1 MHGKE
6 PAMTSSDTSSDPET
20 PGERF
25 DVVVLGAGSA
35 GENVATALADAGR
48 AVALVEQHRVGGEC
62 AYVACI
68 PSKAMLR
75 SAQVRHEAT
84 QRVRLGA
91 SSTEVDLDDDD
102 DAFAVAAQRRDEISQ
117 HRDDSAS
124 ADDVQERGV
133 TLVRGHGTITAPGLV
148 TVDEPDRPA
157 RRLAYRDL
165 VVATGSK
172 PQVPMV
178 DGLDAAPTWTSEQ
191 ALSSPDRPRSLLIL
205 GGGAVGCETAQAFVR
220 FGVRVVLVEPNDQLL
235 GPEEPSVARALAD
248 VLRADGVDVRLGVE
262 PEKADGGTVHLSDG
276 SAVEVE
282 RILLATGRIPRTD
295 GFGLDVLGL
304 PTDEPLAVD
313 EHCRVVRDGQ
323 PVPHVWAAGDV
334 TGDAPYTHTA
344 SYRARVIVANLLGE
358 DRVADLRAIPRVV
371 YTEPAVASVG
381 LDAEHAREQG
391 LDPLA
396 ATVDLD
402 DLPRN
407 HTEGTSGGVL
417 VLTLDSTR
425 RVLVGAA
432 AIGPMAD
439 HWLGEAVL
447 AVRAEVPLEMLLDTV
462 HAFPTF
468 SNAFE
473 QGLQDLAAQLG

>member
-1 MHGKE
+1 
-6 PAMTSSDTSSDPET
+6 MTSPDPET
-20 PGERF
+20 PGEHY
-25 DVVVLGAGSA
+25 DVVVLGSGSA

-48 AVALVEQHRVGGEC
+48 SVALVEQHRVGGDC

-75 SAQVRHEAT
+75 SAQVRHEST
-84 QRVRLGA
+84 ERRRLGA
-91 SSTEVDLDDDD
+91 NSTEARLDADD
-102 DAFAVAAQRRDEISQ
+102 DAFALAAQRRDVISQ
-117 HRDDSAS
+117 HRDDRAS

-133 TLVRGHGTITAPGLV
+133 TLVRGHGEITAPGVV
-148 TVDEPDRPA
+148 TVDGRE
-157 RRLAYRDL
+157 LGYRDL

-172 PQVPMV
+172 PQVPTI
-178 DGLDAAPTWTSEQ
+178 DGLDSAPTWTSDQ
-191 ALSSPDRPRSLLIL
+191 ALSAPDRPASLLVL
-205 GGGAVGCETAQAFVR
+205 GGGAVGCEQAQSFAR
-220 FGVRVVLVEPNDQLL
+220 FGVRVVLVESSDQLL
-235 GPEEPSVARALAD
+235 GQEEPSVAADLAE

-262 PEKADGGTVHLSDG
+262 PERADGGRVALSDG
-276 SAVEVE
+276 STVEVD
-282 RILLATGRIPRTD
+282 RILVATGRTPTTT
-295 GFGLDVLGL
+295 GSGLDVLGL
-304 PTDEPLAVD
+304 PTDAPVEVD
-313 EHCRVVRDGQ
+313 EHCRVLKDGQ

-371 YTEPAVASVG
+371 YTEPVVASVG

-391 LDPLA
+391 LDPVT

-407 HTEGTSGGVL
+407 KTEGTGGGRL
-417 VLTLDSTR
+417 VLTLDRARS
-425 RVLVGAA
+425 VLVGAA

-447 AVRAEVPLEMLLDTV
+447 AVRAEVTLAVLLDTV

-468 SNAFE
+468 STAYE
-473 QGLQDLAAQLG
+473 QGLQDLAAQLT